1 MSRNLSLEQRIF
13 SIQTEAEFTAAAI
26 EVFQFQYRNNP
37 VYRAYVDMRIDNPNR
52 IQQIEDIPFLPISFF
67 KSHTI
72 TSVSCDSPVVFESS
86 GTSMTTPSKHFVCY
100 PEVYHTASR
109 TFFEQQ
115 YGSISD
121 YLILALLPSYLER
134 NNSSLVYMVEQF
146 IRESRYAESGFFL
159 RAEQDFLDI
168 IAHNTDANILCIGVS
183 FALLDVAE
191 KHTIAHPNLI
201 VMETGGMKGRKK
213 ELVRADLHTQLQQ
226 GFQVSAIHSEYG
238 MTELLSQSYAQKDGI
253 FTHPAWMKILIRDM
267 YDPFSYLPEQQSGGM
282 NIIDLANLYSCS
294 FIETQDIGKKQ
305 SSHTFTVEG
314 RIDAADVR
322 GCSLMV

>member
-1 MSRNLSLEQRIF
+1 
-13 SIQTEAEFTAAAI
+13 
-26 EVFQFQYRNNP
+26 
-37 VYRAYVDMRIDNPNR
+37 
-52 IQQIEDIPFLPISFF
+52 
-67 KSHTI
+67 
-72 TSVSCDSPVVFESS
+72 
-86 GTSMTTPSKHFVCY
+86 
-100 PEVYHTASR
+100 YHTASR
-109 TFFEQQ
+109 AFFEQQ
-115 YGSISD
+115 YGAISD
-121 YLILALLPSYLER
+121 YIVLGLLPSYLER

-146 IRESRYAESGFFL
+146 IHESRYAESGFFL

-168 IAHNTDANILCIGVS
+168 IAQNTDAKIFCIGVS

-191 KHTIAHPNLI
+191 HHTIFHPNLI

-213 ELVRADLHTQLQQ
+213 ELVRADLHKQLQQ
-226 GFQVSAIHSEYG
+226 GFQVPAIHSEYG

-267 YDPFSYLPEQQSGGM
+267 YDPFSYLPERQSGGM

-305 SSHTFTVEG
+305 SSSTFTVEG

-322 GCSLMV
+322 GCSLLV